1 MAKLTVDSRR
11 PAFLLFRPCADL
23 VSYLRGAWS
32 QGFEIPLKRW
42 FGVASHRCPAE
53 FSRRDLFLM
62 NALQRAPLRLAPIT
76 SGLVRSNPKILLG
89 GSHQPSLLRY
99 LDGWPKRWGRPR
111 AFVVQFTGA
120 DESLEHCASNSFD
133 LAVIQA
139 PSAERL
145 EDCVRQLVR
154 VARQGLI
161 VRRMSI

>member
-1 MAKLTVDSRR
+1 MAKLVVDSRR
-11 PAFLLFRPCADL
+11 LAFLLFRPCADL

-32 QGFEIPLKRW
+32 RRLRNTAKALVRCRLPPLPSGIFEAGLL
-42 FGVASHRCPAE
+42 A
-53 FSRRDLFLM
+53 M
-62 NALQRAPLRLAPIT
+62 TALQRAPLRLAPIT

-111 AFVVQFTGA
+111 AFQVQFTGV
-120 DESLEHCASNSFD
+120 DESLAHFATNSFD

-139 PSAERL
+139 PDVERL
-145 EDCVRQLVR
+145 EDCVRQLTR

-161 VRRMSI
+161 VRRVSV

>member
-1 MAKLTVDSRR
+1 
-11 PAFLLFRPCADL
+11 
-23 VSYLRGAWS
+23 
-32 QGFEIPLKRW
+32 
-42 FGVASHRCPAE
+42 
-53 FSRRDLFLM
+53 M

-99 LDGWPKRWGRPR
+99 LDGWPKRWSKPR
-111 AFVVQFTGA
+111 AFLVQFSGA
-120 DESLEHCASNSFD
+120 DESLAHFAADSFD

-139 PSAERL
+139 PSAAGL

>member
-1 MAKLTVDSRR
+1 
-11 PAFLLFRPCADL
+11 
-23 VSYLRGAWS
+23 
-32 QGFEIPLKRW
+32 
-42 FGVASHRCPAE
+42 
-53 FSRRDLFLM
+53 M

-76 SGLVRSNPKILLG
+76 GGLVRSNPKILLG

-99 LDGWPKRWGRPR
+99 LDGWPKRWGKPR
-111 AFVVQFTGA
+111 AFQVQFTGT
-120 DESLEHCASNSFD
+120 DESLEHFTSSCFD